1 MFPAFPPSTEPRKES
16 PRQKQLVLEISD
28 WLGPWPAVSV
38 PTFKTI
44 SPAGAAPPVS
54 APMCVS
60 SARASV
66 CAVIVMAP
74 GVVAALPPKISV
86 RIWPLSRRTS
96 AAGLPEP
103 VTP

>member
-1 MFPAFPPSTEPRKES
+1 MLPAFPVVES
-16 PRQKQLVLEISD
+16 MRGLPLEIVE
-28 WLGPWPAVSV
+28 LPAVSV

-44 SPAGAAPPVS
+44 SPAGPVPTVS
-54 APMCVS
+54 APMCAL
-60 SARASV
+60 ARASV

-74 GVVAALPPKISV
+74 GVVAAVPPTINV
-86 RIWPLSRRTS
+86 PMTPWSRLTW